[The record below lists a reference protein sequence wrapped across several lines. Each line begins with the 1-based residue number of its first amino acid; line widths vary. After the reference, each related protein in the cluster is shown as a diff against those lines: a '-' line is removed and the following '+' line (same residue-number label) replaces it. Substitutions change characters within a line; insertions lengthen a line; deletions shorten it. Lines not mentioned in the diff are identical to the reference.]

1 VVAIVAGLAAAGC
14 WTVTTLAASRSSRL
28 VGSLRALA
36 WVMLIGFLVVLPF
49 AIVSAAPTGSARWW
63 LLVAGTGNVAGLLLE
78 YQAVRIGK
86 VGVVAPIA
94 STEGAVTAVIAFAAG
109 EPTSPVTALSLGV
122 IAIGV
127 VLAALEDGGDTGH
140 PVRTGPSVALALGA
154 ALAFGAGLYAAG
166 HVSGSVSLAWLVL
179 PARLVGVTILAAPLA
194 LARRIRITRQTVP
207 FVTAAGLAEV
217 AGYCAFAI
225 GARHSIGVTSVLG
238 SQFAAFS
245 AIAAHFLFGER
256 LRRIQVVGVIA
267 IVIGVSTLAIVG

>member
-1 VVAIVAGLAAAGC
+1 VVAIVAGLAAAVC

-28 VGSLRALA
+28 VGPLRSLA
-36 WVMLIGFLVVLPF
+36 WVMLIGFVVVLPF
-49 AIVSAAPTGSARWW
+49 AIASTAPTGSARWW
-63 LLVAGTGNVAGLLLE
+63 LLGAGAGNVMGLLLE
-78 YQAVRIGK
+78 YQAVRIGN

-94 STEGAVTAVIAFAAG
+94 STEGAVTALIAVAAG
-109 EPTSPVTALSLGV
+109 EPMSTATGACLAV
-122 IAIGV
+122 IATGV
-127 VLAALEDGGDTGH
+127 VLAALEDAGSAGH

-154 ALAFGAGLYAAG
+154 ALAFGLGLYAAG

-179 PARLVGVTILAAPLA
+179 PARLVGVTVLAAPLA
-194 LARRIRITRQTVP
+194 LARRVRITREAIP

-245 AIAAHFLFGER
+245 AIAAHFVFGER
-256 LRRIQVVGVIA
+256 LRGIQVVGVVA
-267 IVIGVSTLAIVG
+267 IVAGVSALAIVG

>member
-1 VVAIVAGLAAAGC
+1 VVAIVAGLAAAAC

-28 VGSLRALA
+28 LGPLRALA
-36 WVMLIGFLVVLPF
+36 WVMLVGFVVVLPF
-49 AIVSAAPTGSARWW
+49 AIASMTPTGSARWW
-63 LLVAGTGNVAGLLLE
+63 LLAAGTGNVGGLLLE

-94 STEGAVTAVIAFAAG
+94 STEGAVTALIAFAAG
-109 EPTSPVTALSLGV
+109 EPTTAATGLSLAV
-122 IAIGV
+122 IAAGV
-127 VLAALEDGGDTGH
+127 VLAALEDSGDVGH

-154 ALAFGAGLYAAG
+154 ALAFGLGLYAAG

-179 PARLVGVTILAAPLA
+179 PARLVGVTVLAAPLA
-194 LARRIRITRQTVP
+194 LARRIRITRQAAP

-225 GARHSIGVTSVLG
+225 GARRSIGVTSVLG

-245 AIAAHFLFGER
+245 AIAAHFVFGER
-256 LRRIQVVGVIA
+256 LRRIQVVGVAA
-267 IVIGVSTLAIVG
+267 IVAGVSALAIVG

>member
-1 VVAIVAGLAAAGC
+1 VVAIVAGLAAAAC

-28 VGSLRALA
+28 LGPLRALA
-36 WVMLIGFLVVLPF
+36 WVMLVGFVVVLPF
-49 AIVSAAPTGSARWW
+49 AIASMSPTGSARWW
-63 LLVAGTGNVAGLLLE
+63 LLAAGTGNVVGLLLE

-94 STEGAVTAVIAFAAG
+94 STEGAVTALIAFAAG
-109 EPTSPVTALSLGV
+109 EPTTAATGLSLAV
-122 IAIGV
+122 IAAGV
-127 VLAALEDGGDTGH
+127 VLAALEDSGDVGH

-154 ALAFGAGLYAAG
+154 ALAFGLGLYAAG

-179 PARLVGVTILAAPLA
+179 PARLVGVTVLAAPLA
-194 LARRIRITRQTVP
+194 LARRIRITRQAAP

-225 GARHSIGVTSVLG
+225 GARRSIGVTSVLG

-245 AIAAHFLFGER
+245 AIAAHFVFGER
-256 LRRIQVVGVIA
+256 LRRIQVVGVAA
-267 IVIGVSTLAIVG
+267 IVAGVSALAIVG